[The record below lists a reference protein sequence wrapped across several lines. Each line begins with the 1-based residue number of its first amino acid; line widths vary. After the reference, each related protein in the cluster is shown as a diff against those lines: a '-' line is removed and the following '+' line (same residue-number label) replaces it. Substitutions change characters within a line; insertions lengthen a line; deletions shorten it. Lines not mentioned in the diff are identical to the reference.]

1 MPRAH
6 PIPRALTHGLE
17 LDNDNDHDDYPP
29 LLDPQT
35 LGAKIFLIARAI
47 SLFILL
53 GLVAGS
59 AQILGLVWEGGAD
72 GAAETPGVMVVLLV
86 VVSPLP
92 LYLLP
97 PMTKRC

>member
-6 PIPRALTHGLE
+6 PTHGLE
-17 LDNDNDHDDYPP
+17 LDNDHDHDDYPP

-59 AQILGLVWEGGAD
+59 AQILGLVGDDGGAD
-72 GAAETPGVMVVLLV
+72 GAAEAPGVMVVLLV
-86 VVSPLP
+86 VVSSP
-92 LYLLP
+92 LYFSLP
-97 PMTKRC
+97 NLQKRC